1 MRLGSEIKASHQLSM
16 MQKRIDLW
24 INLIDTNADLLKTID
39 ANEKSQLN
47 YELNLI
53 RDHLNTISMRIIA

>member
-1 MRLGSEIKASHQLSM
+1 MRLGSEIKASNQLSM

>member
-1 MRLGSEIKASHQLSM
+1 MRLCSEIKASNQLSM
-16 MQKRIDLW
+16 MQKRIDIW

-39 ANEKSQLN
+39 ANERSQLN